1 MTKILLRD
9 LPNKDEILKKF
20 KLKYGEVLI
29 NEILNNKDIET
40 EYFFNNILI
49 C

>member
-20 KLKYGEVLI
+20 KLKYGEILI
-29 NEILNNKDIET
+29 NEILNNKDT
-40 EYFFNNILI
+40 TTHYFYNNILI
-49 C
+49 S

>member
-40 EYFFNNILI
+40 EYFFNNIMI